1 MKSMEGTE
9 NNHEMV
15 IGWTTTMDYGEAE
28 KLARECVRH
37 GLAETAQVEGPLHS
51 FHMDDEKLVSV
62 EEYRLTFHFFSFR
75 AEQVGLWIKKNHS
88 RDMPQ
93 WLTVSVQQLPEE
105 KSYHGRESGRTAA
118 NEVVELSRRGA
129 ELLKKRNY
137 DEAENVFFEALKKE
151 PGNSFILV
159 GLGDLFRE
167 TKQFSRALHYYQK
180 NLDIDPGNTFAL
192 RGIGDTYRGLNK
204 PEKSILYWQRYLE
217 QKSGDVH
224 VMTRL
229 ADSYVKKGNFSAAED
244 IYLQA
249 LALDQNDKYVLR
261 GIGNLYY
268 KKRDFQQALTYFK
281 KFLELDDRYVAVLT
295 MTGNICRRRKEFDQA
310 LLYYEKCLKLEPRNT
325 FALYGMG
332 DALRGIKNYHGAIEC
347 WEKILDKEP
356 ANQNLLARV
365 GDALVLLN
373 RHDEAISYYKRS
385 LEISDEIFAL
395 LGLARTYCLQNNFEE
410 AEGYCRK
417 ILEKQPDNVCARG
430 ELEKICRLRSE

>member
-1 MKSMEGTE
+1 MNFFDGTE
-9 NNHEMV
+9 NDHKML
-15 IGWTTTMDYGEAE
+15 IGWTTTKDYEEAE
-28 KLARECVRH
+28 KLARECVRQ
-37 GLAETAQVEGPLHS
+37 GLADTAQVEGPLRS
-51 FHMDDEKLVSV
+51 FHMNNEKLVSI
-62 EEYRLTFHFFSFR
+62 EEYRLILHFFPSC
-75 AEQVGLWIKKNHS
+75 AEQIGLWIKKNHS
-88 RDMPQ
+88 QEMPQ
-93 WLTVSVQQLPEE
+93 WLTVAVQQFPDENPC
-105 KSYHGRESGRTAA
+105 HGQESRRTAT

-129 ELLKKRNY
+129 ELLKQRNY
-137 DEAENVFFEALKKE
+137 DEAEKVFFEALKKE

-167 TKQFSRALHYYQK
+167 TKQFTRALHYYQK
-180 NLDIDPGNTFAL
+180 NLEIDSGNTFAL

-229 ADSYVKKGNFSAAED
+229 ADSYVKKGNFSTAED
-244 IYLQA
+244 LYLQA

-295 MTGNICRRRKEFDQA
+295 MTGNIYRRRREFDQA
-310 LLYYEKCLKLEPRNT
+310 VLYYEKCLRLEPKNT

-332 DALRGIKNYHGAIEC
+332 DALRGMKNYRGAIEC
-347 WEKILDKEP
+347 WEKILEKEP
-356 ANQNLLARV
+356 ANQNLLSRV
-365 GDALVLLN
+365 GDALVLLE
-373 RHDEAISYYKRS
+373 RHDEAISCYKRS
-385 LEISDEIFAL
+385 LDIRDETFAL
-395 LGLARTYCLQNNFEE
+395 LGLARIYCLRNNFVE

-417 ILEKQPDNVCARG
+417 ILERQPENVRARD
-430 ELEKICRLRSE
+430 ELEKISRLRS